1 MNALKKCGSKSF
13 GGLLA
18 LCLALFVGVSDTYA
32 QATAAPAF
40 GDVTDAVDIMGP
52 LTSFTTYAA
61 TIIAAVVVIA
71 LAFMGVKMVISW
83 IRGLGAAR

>member
-1 MNALKKCGSKSF
+1 MKYLKKAGSCF
-13 GGLLA
+13 YGLFAVALA
-18 LCLALFVGVSDTYA
+18 LVVGAVPAHA
-32 QATAAPAF
+32 QATAAPTF
-40 GDVTDAVDIMGP
+40 TEVTDAVDVMGP

-61 TIIAAVVVIA
+61 TIIAAVVVVA